1 MGSESQK
8 EQHMKIVVGFVD
20 TAEGHAAID
29 KAIEEAKLRDASLVV
44 LNSKP
49 GGRHEEAED
58 YIAMSRA
65 LAATEATL
73 KESGVTYDIHEY
85 VRGNKPSKDIVDAVA
100 DHEADLIVIGI
111 RTRSATG
118 KMLLGSNAL
127 DILHDATV
135 PVLCV
140 KAE

>member
-1 MGSESQK
+1 
-8 EQHMKIVVGFVD
+8 MKIVVGFID
-20 TAEGHAAID
+20 NPEGQAAID

-44 LNSKP
+44 INSKL
-49 GGRHEEAED
+49 GGRHDEAED
-58 YIAMSRA
+58 YIAMA
-65 LAATEATL
+65 KAMEDLEARLNET
-73 KESGVTYDIHEY
+73 GIAYDIHEY
-85 VRGNKPSKDIVDAVA
+85 ARGQKPAKDIVQAVEEHGA
-100 DHEADLIVIGI
+100 DMIVIGI
-111 RTRSATG
+111 RKRSATG